1 MSKITTFVHSVVCCQ
16 LLRSRPII
24 YLPKICCGPT
34 GASKSNMEPNAT
46 GSVHSR
52 DVYKIIIVAGCS
64 VNMWQNDKMT
74 AFDKMEPRF
83 MNRMNSR
90 FLRPAGGDAAVSRLE
105 MIELDPFAR
114 WSQRPANCVWR
125 VNTSAYRRL
134 SAFKNTGT
142 HWHPT
147 AQHDVCCMF
156 IFGCTAHC
164 LCRRNVGL
172 GSQLGL
178 LGQLSLVSLRGRLIE
193 YQLRLR

>member
-34 GASKSNMEPNAT
+34 GAPKSNMEPNAT

-83 MNRMNSR
+83 DWTAWTPG
-90 FLRPAGGDAAVSRLE
+90 FYAPQAA
-105 MIELDPFAR
+105 MP
-114 WSQRPANCVWR
+114 
-125 VNTSAYRRL
+125 
-134 SAFKNTGT
+134 
-142 HWHPT
+142 
-147 AQHDVCCMF
+147 
-156 IFGCTAHC
+156 
-164 LCRRNVGL
+164 LCRAL
-172 GSQLGL
+172 KWS
-178 LGQLSLVSLRGRLIE
+178 S
-193 YQLRLR
+193 

>member
-1 MSKITTFVHSVVCCQ
+1 MAPRGPQEQHGAQCYWFCPFARRLQNNYRCRMQCQ
-16 LLRSRPII
+16 HV
-24 YLPKICCGPT
+24 T
-34 GASKSNMEPNAT
+34 E
-46 GSVHSR
+46 
-52 DVYKIIIVAGCS
+52 
-64 VNMWQNDKMT
+64 WQNDSIWQNG
-74 AFDKMEPRF
+74 APVRL
-83 MNRMNSR
+83 NRMNSR
-90 FLRPAGGDAAVSRLE
+90 FLCPAGGDAAVSRLE
-105 MIELDPFAR
+105 MIELDSFAR

-147 AQHDVCCMF
+147 ARHDVCCMF
-156 IFGCTAHC
+156 SFGCTAHC

-172 GSQLGL
+172 RSQLGL